1 MIDNF
6 LKKNELESTQEPQ
19 EISEGF
25 LIIDRSNYDKFI
37 ERIRE
42 DLQAKKLEIVAEF
55 EKKQRLEKE
64 NLLKSFD
71 TKSSATKEEEKDETP
86 MSKKK
91 GYEI

>member
-25 LIIDRSNYDKFI
+25 LIIDRSNYDKII

-64 NLLKSFD
+64 NFFK
-71 TKSSATKEEEKDETP
+71 
-86 MSKKK
+86 
-91 GYEI
+91 